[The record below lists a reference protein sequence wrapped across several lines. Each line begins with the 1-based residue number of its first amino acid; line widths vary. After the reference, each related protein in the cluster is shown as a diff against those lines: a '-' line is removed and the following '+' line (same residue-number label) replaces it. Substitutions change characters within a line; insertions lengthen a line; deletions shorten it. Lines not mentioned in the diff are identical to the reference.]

1 MTKALRFEAAEYQRR
16 LTALRASMRQAELD
30 AILLFGQ
37 ESHYYFTGFDGGGYV
52 YFQCGVISADPA
64 DPMILL
70 TRRPD
75 LVMARDN
82 SLYDDVRIWWNG
94 EQANPAHDLK
104 LILAELS
111 LERRRVGVELDGYG
125 LTAANWDAVR
135 TTMDGFCRLIDAS
148 RLSRDL
154 RLIKSPAEMIHVRE
168 AARLADVGYEA
179 ICAAARP
186 GVLDSVVTAAAMSAM
201 LAAGA
206 DMPPAGPLVNSGR
219 RALYGRG
226 VGGPR
231 LLEPQDQLIVEYAG
245 THCRYNAC
253 IERTLILGPP
263 RDGHL
268 RLYDVCREA
277 LDAML
282 AAAKPGNPIGAIDQ
296 AHRAALDA
304 AGYGKHRYGA
314 CGYSLGAT
322 YRPSWMDVP
331 PMITADNPLPL
342 APGMIL
348 FPHVMVGDV
357 DSGLAMGLG
366 QTILITPTGA
376 EALNQ
381 APLDLA
387 RIG

>member
-1 MTKALRFEAAEYQRR
+1 MKKSLRFEEAEYARR
-16 LTALRASMRQAELD
+16 LTAARLAMRQANLD
-30 AILLFGQ
+30 AILVFSQ
-37 ESHYYFTGFDGGGYV
+37 ESHYYLTGFDGGGYV
-52 YFQCGVISADPA
+52 FFQCGVICADPA
-64 DPMILL
+64 APMVLL

-82 SLYDDVRIWWNG
+82 SLYDDVRVWWNG
-94 EQANPAHDLK
+94 EQADPTVDLK
-104 LILAELS
+104 LILAELD
-111 LERRRVGVELDGYG
+111 LGNRRIGVELDGFG
-125 LTAANWDAVR
+125 LNAANWDAIRR
-135 TTMDGFCRLIDAS
+135 TLDGFCRLIDAS
-148 RLSRDL
+148 QIVRDL
-154 RLIKSPAEMIHVRE
+154 RLIKSPAELFHVRE
-168 AARLADVGYEA
+168 AARLADLGYEA

-231 LLEPQDQLIVEYAG
+231 LLEAQDQLIVEYAG
-245 THCRYNAC
+245 THCRYNVC

-268 RLYDVCREA
+268 RLYEVCREA

-282 AAAKPGNPIGAIDQ
+282 SAARPGAPIGAIDQ
-296 AHRAALDA
+296 AHRSVLDA

-342 APGMIL
+342 AAGMIL

-357 DSGLAMGLG
+357 ESGLAMGLG
-366 QTILITPTGA
+366 QTILITETGS
-376 EALNQ
+376 EALNKV
-381 APLDLA
+381 PLDLV
-387 RIG
+387 RVG

>member
-1 MTKALRFEAAEYQRR
+1 MAKVLRFDEAEYERR
-16 LTALRASMRQAELD
+16 LTALRTSLQQANLD
-30 AILLFGQ
+30 ALLVFGQ
-37 ESHYYFTGFDGGGYV
+37 ESHYYLTGFDGGGYV
-52 YFQCGVISADPA
+52 YFQCGVISANPSV
-64 DPMILL
+64 PMVLL

-82 SLYDDVRIWWNG
+82 SLYDDVRVWWNG
-94 EQANPAHDLK
+94 ERADPAHDLK
-104 LILAELS
+104 LILAELD
-111 LERRRVGVELDGYG
+111 LGGRRVGVELDGYG
-125 LTAANWDAVR
+125 LTAANWDATR
-135 TTMDGFCRLIDAS
+135 TTMEGFCRLIDAS
-148 RLSRDL
+148 QLVRDL
-154 RLIKSPAEMIHVRE
+154 RLIKSPAELSHIRE
-168 AARLADVGYEA
+168 AARLADVGYDA

-201 LAAGA
+201 LAAGG

-231 LLEPQDQLIVEYAG
+231 ALEQQDQLIVEYAG

-268 RLYDVCREA
+268 KLYDACRQA
-277 LDAML
+277 LDAMMS
-282 AAAKPGNPIGAIDQ
+282 AAKPGAAIGAIDQ
-296 AHRAALDA
+296 AHRAVLDA

-342 APGMIL
+342 APGMVL

-357 DSGLAMGLG
+357 ESGLAMGLG
-366 QTILITPTGA
+366 QTILITETGA
-376 EALNQ
+376 EALNK
-381 APLDLA
+381 ASLDLV

>member
-1 MTKALRFEAAEYQRR
+1 MAKTLRFPEAEYRAR
-16 LTALRASMRQAELD
+16 LINLRAAMREADLD
-30 AILLFGQ
+30 ALLVFGQ

-52 YFQCGVISADPA
+52 YFQCGVICADPRA
-64 DPMILL
+64 PLILL

-75 LVMARDN
+75 LLMAQDN
-82 SLYDDVRIWWNG
+82 SIYDDVRVWWNG
-94 EQANPAHDLK
+94 EKADPAHDLK
-104 LILAELS
+104 LILAELD
-111 LERRRVGVELDGYG
+111 LENRRVGVELDGYG
-125 LTAANWDAVR
+125 LTAANWDATR
-135 TTMDGFCRLIDAS
+135 TTLTGFCKLIDAS
-148 RLSRDL
+148 SLSRDL
-154 RLIKSPAEMIHVRE
+154 RLIKSPAELVHVRE
-168 AARLADVGYEA
+168 AARLADIGYQA
-179 ICAAARP
+179 IVEAARP

-231 LLEPQDQLIVEYAG
+231 MLEAQDQLVVEYAG

-268 RLYDVCREA
+268 RLYEVCREA

-282 AAAKPGNPIGAIDQ
+282 AAARSGAPIGAIDQ
-296 AHRAALDA
+296 AHRAVLDA

-348 FPHVMVGDV
+348 FPHVMVGDA

-366 QTILITPTGA
+366 QTILIREGGA
-376 EALNQ
+376 EALNK
-381 APLDLA
+381 APLELA
-387 RIG
+387 

>member
-1 MTKALRFEAAEYQRR
+1 MAKTLRFPEAEYRAR
-16 LTALRASMRQAELD
+16 LINLRAAMREADLD
-30 AILLFGQ
+30 ALLVFGQ

-52 YFQCGVISADPA
+52 YFQCGVICADPRA
-64 DPMILL
+64 PLILL

-75 LVMARDN
+75 LLMAQDN
-82 SLYDDVRIWWNG
+82 SIYDDVRVWWNG
-94 EQANPAHDLK
+94 EKADPAHDLK
-104 LILAELS
+104 LILAELD
-111 LERRRVGVELDGYG
+111 LENRRVGVELDGYG
-125 LTAANWDAVR
+125 LTAANWDATR
-135 TTMDGFCRLIDAS
+135 TTLTGFCKLIDAS
-148 RLSRDL
+148 SLSRDL
-154 RLIKSPAEMIHVRE
+154 RLIKSPAELVHVRE
-168 AARLADVGYEA
+168 AARLADIGYQA
-179 ICAAARP
+179 IVEAARP

-231 LLEPQDQLIVEYAG
+231 MLEAQDQLVVEYAG

-268 RLYDVCREA
+268 RLYEVCREA

-282 AAAKPGNPIGAIDQ
+282 AAARPGAPIGAIDQ
-296 AHRAALDA
+296 AHRAVLDA

-348 FPHVMVGDV
+348 FPHVMVGDA

-366 QTILITPTGA
+366 QTILIREGGA
-376 EALNQ
+376 EALNK
-381 APLDLA
+381 APLELA
-387 RIG
+387 